1 MDLLTLIVVAA
12 STLVV
17 TRLLLNLL
25 LPAYRR
31 LGRGRLHVEA
41 EWRQH
46 FAAGQSVLLVVGETG
61 ATAELAA
68 FAGRSGCMVSTLGRD
83 RASLPKSSEQYDA
96 VVVDRYL
103 SALPE
108 DEAKDVL
115 GQLCSLLSGGGVLLI
130 QDFAVLPASQLVS
143 LAQSMHH
150 LLESLWAS
158 VFVCDPRLHGPPYDT
173 AAWLPNDV
181 TLEARLAAGGLL
193 EALTVRKLAA
203 APNQAV
209 EHLRRLH
216 GDTSMA
222 FCTSPEANRI
232 GTPEQ
237 GIRYF
242 LASASGSSS
251 GDNYTA
257 PIGYVSYVEH
267 VIWGVR
273 LRLVLM
279 DPVCAP
285 ESRLATLRAFLAD
298 CDATQS
304 RPIFSCISDDWKAA
318 LQQCGLHT
326 TMLGGEIGIRLA
338 NYTLSKDRRRYLRAA
353 PAKGLECHTECNDMQ
368 ELQELNST
376 WIGNKAS
383 GAEILIWTWPPSLPE
398 AEADGETQKKP
409 DEVRRLYT
417 YQNGRL
423 VGFVCAEPY
432 YRGDGSGEVL
442 GYGLNTIRFL
452 PSLSPPW
459 ISDFT
464 VATLIQNLQAE
475 GKADFLAFGLSP
487 FCDVA
492 AHGGDLPWLR
502 SLNQFAWTI
511 NAESVYPIQGL
522 AKKKAHHCAGQGIRL
537 HDRLVSADPA
547 FALGDTLRFMTLL
560 FGSTLHKLPE
570 ALGCIVLGAVSSSA
584 ARCTC
589 LARAC
594 ISAVRDSPRMLFWR
608 SAQSASEPSA
618 KPSKQHDKAV
628 VTPSEPS
635 RPLVL
640 GKMTERTAEPST
652 KAKAS

>member
-17 TRLLLNLL
+17 TRLLLSLL

-31 LGRGRLHVEA
+31 LSRGRLHVEA
-41 EWRQH
+41 EWGQH

-61 ATAELAA
+61 TAAELAA
-68 FAGRSGCMVSTLGRD
+68 FAGRSGCTVSTLGRD
-83 RASLPKSSEQYDA
+83 RASLPESSEQYDA

-115 GQLCSLLSGGGVLLI
+115 GQLCSLLSVGGVLLI

-338 NYTLSKDRRRYLRAA
+338 SYTLSKDRRRYLRAA

-368 ELQELNST
+368 DLQELNST
-376 WIGNKAS
+376 WISNKAS

-452 PSLSPPW
+452 PNLSPPW

-464 VATLIQNLQAE
+464 IARLIQSLQTEGTAE
-475 GKADFLAFGLSP
+475 YLAFGISP
-487 FCDVA
+487 FCDAA
-492 AHGGDLPWLR
+492 AHDGDIRWLR
-502 SLNQFAWTI
+502 SLIQFAGAI
-511 NAESVYPIQGL
+511 DLEAVYPIQGL
-522 AKKKAHHCAGQGIRL
+522 AKKKAHQCAGQGVRL
-537 HDRLVSADPA
+537 HDRFVSSDPEFVLGDLVRFLTVLFGDNLPMIPATLCCMLSGAARDA
-547 FALGDTLRFMTLL
+547 FAHGTRLACTALAAAK
-560 FGSTLHKLPE
+560 ST
-570 ALGCIVLGAVSSSA
+570 
-584 ARCTC
+584 
-589 LARAC
+589 
-594 ISAVRDSPRMLFWR
+594 F
-608 SAQSASEPSA
+608 
-618 KPSKQHDKAV
+618 
-628 VTPSEPS
+628 
-635 RPLVL
+635 
-640 GKMTERTAEPST
+640 ST
-652 KAKAS
+652 VPGKASRRVERPNKVGSDLKHAAKQSRAGVGGA